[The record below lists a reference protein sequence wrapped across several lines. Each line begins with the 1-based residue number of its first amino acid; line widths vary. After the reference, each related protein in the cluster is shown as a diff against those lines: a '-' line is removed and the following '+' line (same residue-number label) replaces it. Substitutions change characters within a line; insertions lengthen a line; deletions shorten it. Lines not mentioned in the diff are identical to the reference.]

1 MGGQKR
7 TSNLTFSTLNTYSP
21 AAFRIFEGIAMT
33 FLRNVASP
41 KSFDLDAVVV
51 VDGMVDVEV
60 ETIGASVSSPV
71 PKEDGFVVKN
81 PGW

>member
-1 MGGQKR
+1 MQLK
-7 TSNLTFSTLNTYSP
+7 SP

-33 FLRNVASP
+33 FLRRVASP

-60 ETIGASVSSPV
+60 ETTGVNES
-71 PKEDGFVVKN
+71 KDDGFVVKN